1 MAKNILVV
9 DDVPFVRRTLTELL
23 EKIGYRVIAEAVDG
37 NDAVIKYKQLKPDL
51 VTMDVVMPNKSVI
64 EELTEIMAVDSK
76 AVLVLFSALDHMNLV
91 IDALSNGAKDY
102 VHKPFDA
109 NDVRHVLDRAL
120 RGEPN
125 PNDRTAST
133 HQAG

>member
-51 VTMDVVMPNKSVI
+51 VTMDVVMPNKSGI
-64 EELTEIMAVDSK
+64 EALKEIMEFENK
-76 AVLVLFSALDHMNLV
+76 AVVVMVSAMDQMNLV
-91 IDALSNGAKDY
+91 IDALSSGAKDY
-102 VHKPFDA
+102 VHKPFDV
-109 NDVRHVLDRAL
+109 NDVKHVLDRAL
-120 RGEPN
+120 RGEPS
-125 PNDRTAST
+125 PDQRAT